1 MKVAEILSAKSSK
14 IGIILPAETIATLA
28 NRLRAERVGAMI
40 VSEDGKTIDGII
52 SERDVSHGVAEHGAK
67 LPALLVSDLMTRGVI
82 TCSPD
87 DLITAVARKMTRH
100 RVRHLPVQDAGE
112 LVGIV
117 SIGDVIKHRLSEM
130 ELEVNVLRDYAI
142 ARA

>member
-1 MKVAEILSAKSSK
+1 MRVAEILSAKSAK
-14 IGIILPAETIATLA
+14 IEIIKPSETIAALA
-28 NRLRAERVGAMI
+28 NRLRSERVGAMI

-52 SERDVSHGVAEHGAK
+52 SERDVSHGVAQHGVK
-67 LPALLVSDLMTRGVI
+67 LPHLLVSDLMTREVI
-82 TCSPD
+82 TCSSG

-100 RVRHLPVQDAGE
+100 RIRHIPVQDSGE

-117 SIGDVIKHRLSEM
+117 SIGDVLKHRLSEM